1 MLQTLKIENFALIK
15 NLTVEFKEGLNVLL
29 GETGAGKSLI
39 FNGLLF
45 ALGEKADKNFVRM
58 GENLMRVD
66 ALFVDINNE
75 AKNFLKDSGYE
86 YEGELLL
93 SRTLTSEGKSTAR
106 INGMMATSSIL
117 KELSKFLVDSF
128 AQHEN
133 VELLNYKNH
142 IVLLD
147 KFAEKDEQEVKNNLA
162 ILFDQVKE
170 IDRQI
175 SALGGDEN
183 DRERTIS
190 LLKYQY
196 DEINEAALR
205 DGEDEEIKERLKVL
219 NNSEK
224 IYEVVS
230 LCENLLCDNSISVIS
245 QLQEAS
251 SQLNSLSSINEIL
264 DLKNRLDSARY
275 EIEDIESTLVD
286 IKGNTLY
293 DENELE
299 SLEKRYDL
307 IKTLCRKYGG
317 SITAVLE
324 FASKTKEKIALL
336 EDGEF
341 MLNKL
346 SKQREILYNQMKE
359 QAAQLS
365 KIRKKAS
372 KFIEIKVAEQLKD
385 LGMKSARFE
394 VEILPLPEISLN
406 GNDDVRF
413 NFSANAGQEVKSFAK
428 TVSGGELSRFMLAVK
443 NIMAEGRASTLLF
456 DEIDS
461 GISGQVGKIVGQK
474 LKNISKSSQVICIT
488 HLPQVA
494 SFGNNFINVF
504 KNEENG
510 ETFSH
515 IKILSGQEVVEAI
528 AKMISGADITQ
539 TALTHAKEI
548 LIESQSY

>member
-1 MLQTLKIENFALIK
+1 MLQTLKIENYALIK
-15 NLTVEFKEGLNVLL
+15 NSTIEFKEGLNVLL

-39 FNGLLF
+39 FNSLLF
-45 ALGEKADKNFVRM
+45 VLGGKADKSFVRA
-58 GENLMRVD
+58 GESLMRVE
-66 ALFVDINNE
+66 AMFVDINKE
-75 AKNFLKDSGYE
+75 AENFLKDSGYE

-93 SRTLTSEGKSTAR
+93 SRTLSLEGKSSIR

-147 KFAEKDEQEVKNNLA
+147 KFAEKDEQEVKLNLA
-162 ILFDQVKE
+162 DLIKKLKE
-170 IDRQI
+170 IDSKI
-175 SALGGDEN
+175 SSLGGNES
-183 DRERTIS
+183 DRERTMS
-190 LLKYQY
+190 LLRFQY
-196 DEINEAALR
+196 NEINEALLR
-205 DGEDEEIKERLKVL
+205 EGEDEEIKERLKVL
-219 NNSEK
+219 NSSEK

-230 LCENLLCDNSISVIS
+230 LCENLLSDNPASIIN

-275 EIEDIESTLVD
+275 EIEDIESTLVS
-286 IKGNTLY
+286 IKDSTSY

-299 SLEKRYDL
+299 MLERRYDL
-307 IKTLCRKYGG
+307 IKTLCKKYGG
-317 SITAVLE
+317 SISSVLK
-324 FASKTKEKIALL
+324 FAEETKEKIDLL

-346 SKQREILYNQMKE
+346 LKQREVLYNQMKE
-359 QAAQLS
+359 QAGKLS
-365 KIRKKAS
+365 AIRKSAGEFVEKQ
-372 KFIEIKVAEQLKD
+372 VTEQLRE
-385 LGMKSARFE
+385 LGMKSASFK
-394 VEILPLPEISLN
+394 VEILPLSEISAN
-406 GNDDVRF
+406 GSDDVKF
-413 NFSANAGQEVKSFAK
+413 NFSANAGQEMKSFAK

-443 NIMAEGRASTLLF
+443 NIMAQGNTSTLLF

-474 LKNISKSSQVICIT
+474 MKNISKNSQVICIT

-494 SFGNNFINVF
+494 SYGNNFINVF
-504 KNEENG
+504 KTEEKG
-510 ETFSH
+510 ETFSRV
-515 IKILSGQEVVEAI
+515 KILSQEEVVEAI
-528 AKMISGADITQ
+528 AKMISGNNITQ
-539 TALTHAKEI
+539 LAINHASEM
-548 LIESQSY
+548 IEEAQGR